1 MIQMKKR
8 ITLTELKKIN
18 PYQYSRVLIALN
30 RNRVQTSKKRKANL
44 EKHEIKN
51 GYITL
56 KLQ

>member
-1 MIQMKKR
+1 
-8 ITLTELKKIN
+8 
-18 PYQYSRVLIALN
+18 
-30 RNRVQTSKKRKANL
+30 VQTSKKRKTNL

>member
-1 MIQMKKR
+1 MTMKKR
-8 ITLTELKKIN
+8 MTLIELKQIN
-18 PYQYSRVLIALN
+18 PNKYSRLMIALN
-30 RNRVQTSKKRKANL
+30 RNRVQTSKKMKANL

>member
-1 MIQMKKR
+1 MKKR

-18 PYQYSRVLIALN
+18 PYKYSRLMIALN
-30 RNRVQTSKKRKANL
+30 RNRVQTSKKRKTNL

>member
-1 MIQMKKR
+1 MKRK
-8 ITLTELKKIN
+8 ITLTELNRIN
-18 PYQYSRVLIALN
+18 PYQYSRLIIALN
-30 RNRVQTSKKRKANL
+30 RNRVQTSKKRKTNL